1 MAGGGLSKLK
11 LAGGKGLQVHCPPQE
26 AHSIKRE
33 RDRAW
38 RPVGIFSGV
47 MWGAPRVWLHAM
59 LKLII
64 VMTPGPPSGWGRV
77 TGLCRSLVLQ
87 RCLVAV
93 TGATPSGLGQDWPSL
108 DWASP
113 LQFWA
118 AEFTCQ
124 KRGLGRK
131 S

>member
-64 VMTPGPPSGWGRV
+64 VMTPGPPQWLGPGHRAVQVPSSTAMPGGCDWGN
-77 TGLCRSLVLQ
+77 TIWAGAGLAL
-87 RCLVAV
+87 
-93 TGATPSGLGQDWPSL
+93 PGLGKPT
-108 DWASP
+108 AV
-113 LQFWA
+113 
-118 AEFTCQ
+118 
-124 KRGLGRK
+124 LG